1 MQPIVRNNNP
11 LNTLHNKPSVWSR
24 TAWILPFFIGFVL
37 IISLI
42 GGAFVKI
49 QTPQLEQEAYSNL
62 NAIGLLKAEQI
73 EHWLTERY
81 GDAKSLA
88 ASKGLITQIQQ
99 LTLHNA
105 DVQDSQEILN
115 RFQSLLN
122 DKGYNSIR
130 LLDNSSHVL
139 LSLGNHQDMLPTT
152 RDLVAFAI
160 TSKTVQRSEL
170 FRDTNGYD
178 NLTWAV
184 PIVISGQPGE
194 PVIAII
200 LLCVLNIQTLYPFV
214 QSWPSASAS
223 AETLLIRSED
233 GLIIFLNEL
242 RHRHD
247 TALNFTF
254 PVNDSMLSATV
265 TENTSAHGT
274 LLVKDYRG
282 IDVLAAYHSIQG
294 TDWQIVTKIDRDEI
308 LTPLWHSLYWL
319 CIFALFAITA
329 IILAVILLWRQ
340 KQRLQQIE
348 WLEQQSVVD
357 RLERALGESEAFNLA
372 ILNSIVPE
380 IAVLDDKGVIVA
392 VNAAWRRFALEN
404 GIEPGIPAPKTD
416 VGTNYLAICQT
427 STEDASSVYN
437 GIKAV
442 LNGNL
447 THFNLEYPCDSPDQ
461 HRWFSL
467 SVTPLSTEE
476 PGVVT
481 THTNITERK
490 ANEIQ
495 LRKLS
500 LAVEQSQTSILITNI
515 EARIEY
521 VNEAFVRS
529 TGYSREEVIGK
540 TPRILQSGKT
550 QRTTYLDLWN
560 TIKQG
565 NTWKGIVYNRRK
577 DGSDYIES
585 AIITPLRQE
594 DGHISHFVSIQQ
606 DITETTR
613 NKEELEQHRQHLEE
627 LVVSRT
633 TELILARKRADCANL
648 AKSAFLANMSH
659 EIRTPMN
666 AIIGMNHL
674 LRLQGVTPEQAVRLD
689 KIDSASQHL
698 LAIINDILDLTK
710 IEAGKLQLEHTNF
723 NLSAILDNVK
733 SIISETTRKKG
744 IFIKIDTGLVPLW
757 LRGDP
762 TRLGQALL
770 NYAGNAAKFTESG
783 NITIQTKLLENEGNN
798 LLVRFEVIDTGIGIT
813 PSQKIKLFQD
823 FEQADTSTTRKYGG
837 TGLGLTITRRLAALM
852 GGEVGVESA
861 PQMGSTFW
869 FTARLQHGIGVMPT
883 TTIINTEVA
892 ETQLRLKHCGS
903 RILLAEDNDINREV
917 ALELLYAVGLIVDTA
932 VDGHE
937 AVKCALNHDYDLI
950 LMDMQMPNM
959 DGLEATLAIR
969 ALSGWETKPII
980 AMTANAFEENRQA
993 CKIAGMNDFVAKPVK
1008 PSLLYGVL
1016 LKWLSRTTEVK
1027 PNETFSKSSELS
1039 AKVSLAATDDILER
1053 LANLSGFD
1061 LNYGLEILQNR
1072 PERLINLL
1080 GCFVE
1085 MHAGDINRLTTSLIE
1100 GDIFSARRIAHTLKG
1115 TSATLGVNYLAEMAG
1130 NIEDKLRENP
1140 AGNVNVADIL
1150 PEIEDINAAFIAL
1163 AFALQYPA
1171 ITKPFLS

>member
-1 MQPIVRNNNP
+1 MIHP

-49 QTPQLEQEAYSNL
+49 QTPLLEQEAYSNL

-88 ASKGLITQIQQ
+88 ASKGLVTQIQQ

-152 RDLVAFAI
+152 RDLVALAI
-160 TSKTVQRSEL
+160 TSKTVQRGEL
-170 FRDTNGYD
+170 FRDTSGYVHL
-178 NLTWAV
+178 NWAV
-184 PIVISGQPGE
+184 PIVISDQPGE

-200 LLCVLNIQTLYPFV
+200 LLCALNNQTLYPFV

-223 AETLLIRSED
+223 SETLLIRRDD

-247 TALNFTF
+247 TALNFTL
-254 PVNDSMLSATV
+254 PVTDSMLSATV
-265 TENTSAHGT
+265 TGDTSAHGT
-274 LLVKDYRG
+274 LLGKDYRG
-282 IDVLAAYHSIQG
+282 IDVLAAHRSIQG
-294 TDWQIVTKIDRDEI
+294 TDWQIMTKIDRNEI

-319 CIFALFAITA
+319 CIFALFTITA
-329 IILAVILLWRQ
+329 IILAFILLWRQ
-340 KQRLQQIE
+340 KQRLQQLE
-348 WLEQQSVVD
+348 WLEQQSVAD
-357 RLERALGESEAFNLA
+357 RLERALGESETFNLA

-380 IAVLDDKGVIVA
+380 IAVLNNTGVIVA
-392 VNAAWRRFALEN
+392 VNAPWRRFALEN

-427 STEDASSVYN
+427 STEDASSVSN
-437 GIKAV
+437 GIQAV

-447 THFNLEYPCDSPDQ
+447 THFNLEYPCDSPEQ
-461 HRWFSL
+461 QRWFSL
-467 SVTPLSTEE
+467 SVTPLNTEE
-476 PGVVT
+476 PGVVIS
-481 THTNITERK
+481 HTNITERK

-495 LRKLS
+495 LRKLY

-550 QRTTYLDLWN
+550 QRTTYVDLWN

-565 NTWKGIVYNRRK
+565 NTWKGILCNRRK

-613 NKEELEQHRQHLEE
+613 NKEELDQHRQHLEE

-633 TELILARKRADCANL
+633 TELILARKQADCANL

-698 LAIINDILDLTK
+698 LAIINDILDLSK
-710 IEAGKLQLEHTNF
+710 IEAGKLQLEHTSF
-723 NLSAILDNVK
+723 HLSAILDNVK

-813 PSQKIKLFQD
+813 PSQKINLFQD

-883 TTIINTEVA
+883 TTIINTEDA

-917 ALELLYAVGLIVDTA
+917 ALELLNAVGLIVDTA
-932 VDGHE
+932 VDGNE
-937 AVKCALNHDYDLI
+937 AVKCTLNHDYDLI
-950 LMDMQMPNM
+950 LMDMQMPIM
-959 DGLEATLAIR
+959 DGLEATIAIR
-969 ALSGWETKPII
+969 SLSGWETKPII
-980 AMTANAFEENRQA
+980 AMTANAFEEDRHA
-993 CKIAGMNDFVAKPVK
+993 CKVAGMNDFVAKPVK
-1008 PSLLYGVL
+1008 PNLLYSVL
-1016 LKWLSRTTEVK
+1016 LKWLSNTTGGE
-1027 PNETFSKSSELS
+1027 PNETFSKPSKLS
-1039 AKVSLAATDDILER
+1039 AKESLTATDDILER

-1061 LNYGLEILQNR
+1061 LTYGLAILQNR
-1072 PERLINLL
+1072 PERLISLL

-1085 MHAGDINRLTTSLIE
+1085 LHAGDINRLTTSLIE
-1100 GDIFSARRIAHTLKG
+1100 GDILSARRFAHSLKG

-1130 NIEDKLRENP
+1130 SIEDKLRENP

-1150 PEIEDINAAFIAL
+1150 PEMNAINAAFIAL
-1163 AFALQYPA
+1163 AFALQDPA